1 MKSFILQLF
10 EAVEHQLIILASE
23 LDYVRDNIDP
33 IQSFDPNSTIS
44 ISRAVKRFLEI
55 KKDPIK
61 IYTSE
66 KMKLGSAFMNNKIQ
80 ILGKYNNVN
89 TTAYRP
95 NNRTIRR
102 KKDERIEVRFFGGE
116 DYHKK
121 YDVFRRVLGELLHA
135 MDVAS
140 DPDRE
145 IKKYYKSLYKIINDG
160 EKKNEK

>member
-1 MKSFILQLF
+1 LKSFILQLF

-66 KMKLGSAFMNNKIQ
+66 KLIAKLI
-80 ILGKYNNVN
+80 
-89 TTAYRP
+89 
-95 NNRTIRR
+95 
-102 KKDERIEVRFFGGE
+102 
-116 DYHKK
+116 
-121 YDVFRRVLGELLHA
+121 
-135 MDVAS
+135 
-140 DPDRE
+140 
-145 IKKYYKSLYKIINDG
+145 SLSFP
-160 EKKNEK
+160 